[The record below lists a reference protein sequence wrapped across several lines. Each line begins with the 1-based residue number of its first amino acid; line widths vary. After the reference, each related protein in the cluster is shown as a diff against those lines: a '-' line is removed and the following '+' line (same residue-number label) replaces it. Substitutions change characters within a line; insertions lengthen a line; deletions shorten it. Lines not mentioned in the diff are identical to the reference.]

1 MARWWWK
8 SAALVAITAL
18 LLRSYGGD
26 FTTGLDKESLM
37 KWMSDLS
44 DKLGI
49 WAIPLYISIHTIS
62 IALCLPSAIF
72 LETGAS
78 ILFGFFP
85 SVLCVFS
92 AKILAASLSFS
103 VGR

>member
-1 MARWWWK
+1 V
-8 SAALVAITAL
+8 LIAISAL
-18 LLRSYGGD
+18 LLRSYGGEAI
-26 FTTGLDKESLM
+26 GIGIDKESFM
-37 KWMSDLS
+37 KWMRDLS

-49 WAIPLYISIHTIS
+49 WAIPLYIAIHTIS

-78 ILFGFFP
+78 LLFGWFA

-103 VGR
+103 IGR